1 MNTRDYQICKKLLSE
16 MNIAQDILRG
26 VTLSDFIGD
35 ERTARAVAMTLIN
48 IGELVKNLTPEL
60 RIAHPE
66 VPWRAI
72 SGMRDVTAHR
82 YQTLRKEDVYKTCVE
97 DLPAFH
103 NQLLAI
109 LSESDS

>member
-1 MNTRDYQICKKLLSE
+1 MNSRDYQICKKLLSE
-16 MNIAQDILRG
+16 VNIAQDILRG
-26 VTLSDFIGD
+26 VSPSDFIID
-35 ERTARAVAMTLIN
+35 ERTARAAAMTLIN

-60 RIAHPE
+60 RVAHPE

-97 DLPAFH
+97 DLPSLR
-103 NQLLAI
+103 NQILAI

>member
-1 MNTRDYQICKKLLSE
+1 MNARDLQICKKLLSE
-16 MNIAQDILRG
+16 MDIARDILQG
-26 VTLSDFIGD
+26 VALSDFMSD

-48 IGELVKNLTPEL
+48 IGELVKNLTDAL
-60 RIAHPE
+60 RLAHPE

-72 SGMRDVTAHR
+72 SGMRDVTAHK

-97 DLPAFH
+97 DLPAFR